1 MKVLYVSAEV
11 EPFAKSGGLGDVL
24 GALPKAIAK
33 QGSEVSVIMP
43 KYTRV
48 IDAEYQRQMQYLGY
62 FYVDLN
68 WRHQYCGLF
77 KLVKDNVTFYFLDS
91 EYYFGGDLYCFADN
105 ERFAFFSKAVLDTV
119 CYLNESFDVIH
130 CNDWSSALV
139 PVYYDAFYRS
149 LPNMANAKFV
159 YTIHN
164 LRYQGRMGKGEAQ
177 DLTGLNEWYFTQ
189 DRLMQGDC
197 VNLMQGAIVF
207 SQAVTTV
214 SDTYAREITTD
225 YYGEG
230 LNGVINRYA

>member
-1 MKVLYVSAEV
+1 M
-11 EPFAKSGGLGDVL
+11 L

-105 ERFAFFSKAVLDTV
+105 
-119 CYLNESFDVIH
+119 
-130 CNDWSSALV
+130 
-139 PVYYDAFYRS
+139 
-149 LPNMANAKFV
+149 
-159 YTIHN
+159 
-164 LRYQGRMGKGEAQ
+164 
-177 DLTGLNEWYFTQ
+177 
-189 DRLMQGDC
+189 
-197 VNLMQGAIVF
+197 
-207 SQAVTTV
+207 
-214 SDTYAREITTD
+214 
-225 YYGEG
+225 
-230 LNGVINRYA
+230 

>member
-77 KLVKDNVTFYFLDS
+77 KLVKDNVTFF
-91 EYYFGGDLYCFADN
+91 
-105 ERFAFFSKAVLDTV
+105 
-119 CYLNESFDVIH
+119 
-130 CNDWSSALV
+130 
-139 PVYYDAFYRS
+139 
-149 LPNMANAKFV
+149 
-159 YTIHN
+159 
-164 LRYQGRMGKGEAQ
+164 
-177 DLTGLNEWYFTQ
+177 
-189 DRLMQGDC
+189 
-197 VNLMQGAIVF
+197 
-207 SQAVTTV
+207 
-214 SDTYAREITTD
+214 
-225 YYGEG
+225 
-230 LNGVINRYA
+230 